1 MRAGMAGLAALY
13 WPMTLGKGLAAHPD
27 VDFRAAATFGEPDQT
42 IHDTLGI
49 SPQAYAEQFG
59 LQLYTSAEEMIEA
72 EQLDTIV
79 LITRHSQHA
88 TWVERLAPFGVN
100 IFIPKTFTTT
110 LEDATR
116 IVAAQQRDGVQIAVG
131 PTARYLPAMLAVKHA
146 LDQDRIGRPFAM
158 RLCHHHG
165 VIDVFHASDW
175 YRDPNEGGP
184 ELSLGWYGIDLIL
197 HLMQDQVTR
206 VYADYGNFTS
216 PASPFMDC
224 GRIAFHLASGGSAGF
239 DMYFCN
245 RFAYPSWQLELT
257 GPKGMISIHR
267 ADATGT
273 GVVVSVEDASGKE
286 TLTLPTQTP
295 GWETFWIDEFLQGK
309 TPTITAAQAQ
319 EITRIA
325 LAARTSAQTGQAVA
339 IAA

>member
-13 WPMTLGKGLAAHPD
+13 WPMTLGKGLAAHPS
-27 VDFRAAATFGEPDQT
+27 VDFRAAATFGEPDQA
-42 IHDTLGI
+42 ISDTLGI
-49 SPQAYAEQFG
+49 SPQAYAGQFR
-59 LQLYTSAEEMIEA
+59 LQLYTSAAEMIEA

-88 TWVERLAPFGVN
+88 AWVERLAPLGVN

-110 LEDATR
+110 REDAAR
-116 IVAAQQRDGVQIAVG
+116 IVAAQQRTGVQIAVG

-165 VIDVFHASDW
+165 VIDVFHAADW
-175 YRDPNEGGP
+175 YRDPVEGGP
-184 ELSLGWYGIDLIL
+184 ELSLGWYGIDLVL
-197 HLMQDQVTR
+197 HLMQDQITR

-216 PASPFMDC
+216 PASPFMDS
-224 GRIAFHLASGGSAGF
+224 GRITFHLAHGGSAAF

-267 ADATGT
+267 AGATGT
-273 GVVVSVEDASGKE
+273 DVVVSIEDAAGKE
-286 TLTLPTQTP
+286 TIALPTQTP
-295 GWETFWIDEFLQGK
+295 GWETFWIDEFLRGQ
-309 TPTITAAQAQ
+309 TPTITAEQAQ
-319 EITRIA
+319 QITHIA
-325 LAARTSAQTGQAVA
+325 LAGRASAQTGHA
-339 IAA
+339 ISIDA